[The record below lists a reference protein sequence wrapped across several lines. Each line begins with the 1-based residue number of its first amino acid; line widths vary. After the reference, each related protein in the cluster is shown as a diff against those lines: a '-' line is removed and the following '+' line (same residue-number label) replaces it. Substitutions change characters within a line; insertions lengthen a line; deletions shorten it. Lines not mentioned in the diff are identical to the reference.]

1 MQLMEGVKQSRTKVF
16 THAAAVVRNVKAA
29 LAVFLTPACLNS
41 DFFGCML
48 ERICHEA
55 GPDIFQPIGHSFDFR
70 PGGRLNDHGVP
81 MGALMASMMGIALAI
96 SMVVMALLLL
106 AIIWESNVI
115 TYQRD
120 LIRAIWSWR
129 YTG

>member
-1 MQLMEGVKQSRTKVF
+1 MRFLKRFASPASETQLS
-16 THAAAVVRNVKAA
+16 
-29 LAVFLTPACLNS
+29 
-41 DFFGCML
+41 
-48 ERICHEA
+48 
-55 GPDIFQPIGHSFDFR
+55 
-70 PGGRLNDHGVP
+70 
-81 MGALMASMMGIALAI
+81 IALAA

-129 YTG
+129 YSG